1 MISPFFAPA
10 VAPAVHHNF
19 NVRFGAYEPF
29 AEGAREIAAGESL
42 PLLRLEI
49 NRGADCAGGVVAY
62 YAVAVQSAEPHVGVM
77 RLNQCP
83 LTIVIDFA

>member
-1 MISPFFAPA
+1 MNHLLKVPVKSPPVKVF
-10 VAPAVHHNF
+10 
-19 NVRFGAYEPF
+19 
-29 AEGAREIAAGESL
+29 

-62 YAVAVQSAEPHVGVM
+62 YAVAVQSAEPHVGAM